1 MGLSD
6 VGEDVLDELA
16 DVGTRCVNSSD
27 KLRMR
32 LSVC

>member
-16 DVGTRCVNSSD
+16 DVGARGVDSSNE
-27 KLRMR
+27 LRIGA
-32 LSVC
+32 SVC